1 MTRLLGVLLALC
13 CIAAACGSSDTT
25 ATAPALSA
33 DRDTTQEPAPEPA
46 DTTTTAPEL
55 TTDSDT
61 TDDPDPDTTQL
72 PDPELAADPDTTN
85 DPDPDGTDTTGTAPE
100 PADTTTTAPEPTTD
114 SDTTD
119 DPDPDTTQLPDSEL
133 AADPEPTPSTTTTL
147 PEPTPSTTTTVPEA
161 TPTTV
166 PEPTPSTTTT
176 LPEPTPSTT
185 TTVPEA
191 TTTTTT
197 TLPEPTPTTTTTLPA
212 PAPDRLPADPDA
224 PVGDWVA
231 GVNAAGWDF
240 HRHLRDN
247 AVSSPISI
255 GVAFSM
261 SRAGASPDSGMA
273 LDQIFGFPEAGSHDA
288 ANAVDLRLARASVE
302 PTTLEVANRL
312 FPDEGFSL
320 LPQFVHTAA
329 AQYGADLEPVDTAD
343 GARAAEIINR
353 WASEKTRG
361 LIPTVVDPGAV
372 QGQRL
377 ILVNTVYLKADW
389 LAPFPS
395 ELTSD
400 GQFTTGDNRSV
411 TVPFMRDQK
420 ALPRRYVRLGDAD
433 AVELP
438 YQGGELAM
446 WLVVPHDPA
455 GLAAVEESLDAA
467 ALTGLPNAATT
478 GQVEVTMPKWEQT
491 LPPADLFGW
500 LCPQGFC
507 AGAGFDAIAPGI
519 FISAALHSAKV
530 IVDEKGTEA
539 AAATSINFT
548 TSVPPPPDLTIVAD
562 RPFLWAIIHQDTGAL
577 LFVGRLVNPAA

>member
-1 MTRLLGVLLALC
+1 MTTTAPDRATD
-13 CIAAACGSSDTT
+13 SDTT
-25 ATAPALSA
+25 TDDLDP
-33 DRDTTQEPAPEPA
+33 DRGDTTGTPPEPA
-46 DTTTTAPEL
+46 DTTTTAPDRA
-55 TTDSDT
+55 TDSDTT
-61 TDDPDPDTTQL
+61 TDDPDPTQV
-72 PDPELAADPDTTN
+72 PDPELAADHDITN
-85 DPDPDGTDTTGTAPE
+85 DPDPDTPSTTTTVPE
-100 PADTTTTAPEPTTD
+100 PA
-114 SDTTD
+114 
-119 DPDPDTTQLPDSEL
+119 
-133 AADPEPTPSTTTTL
+133 PSTTTTL
-147 PEPTPSTTTTVPEA
+147 PEPA
-161 TPTTV
+161 
-166 PEPTPSTTTT
+166 PSTTTT
-176 LPEPTPSTT
+176 LPEPAPS
-185 TTVPEA
+185 
-191 TTTTTT
+191 
-197 TLPEPTPTTTTTLPA
+197 TTTTLPA

-240 HRHLRDN
+240 HRHLRGN

-288 ANAVDLRLARASVE
+288 ANAVDLRLARSSVE

-312 FPDEGFSL
+312 FPDDGFSL

-343 GARAAEIINR
+343 GARAADIINR

-361 LIPTVVDPGAV
+361 LIPTVVDAGAV

-411 TVPFMRDQK
+411 RMPFMRDGK
-420 ALPRRYVRLGDAD
+420 AFPRRYVRLGGAD

-478 GQVEVTMPKWEQT
+478 GLVEVTMPKWEQA

-539 AAATSINFT
+539 AAATSIAFT
-548 TSVPPPPDLTIVAD
+548 TSVPPPPDLTVVAD

-577 LFVGRLVNPAA
+577 LFVGRLVNPTA